1 VSWRAEANENLATGY
16 DPRMAAPNTVTPNG
30 VRRRGRPLGA
40 ASRLTRERILTV
52 AREVIVEGCFA
63 QASARQIA
71 ERAGVDSALIQY
83 YFGSKEGLRDEVV
96 DLVVAEHA
104 AALAAL
110 DDGQGTTAERTRKV
124 IHGYAVR
131 VSEHPVAARLLVRE
145 VLHAAE
151 SGEPPRCE
159 RVLNRLVLPLL
170 ETLGKIHMEGRQTG
184 AWEDTRDPRAVTG
197 AIAMACI
204 GLVLAEPLVRLGSAD
219 GVGVDL
225 DLGRSWTKLLP
236 SLFLDGLLPR

>member
-1 VSWRAEANENLATGY
+1 
-16 DPRMAAPNTVTPNG
+16 MAAPKTLIASG

-40 ASRLTRERILTV
+40 ASRLTRERILSV
-52 AREVIVEGCFA
+52 AREVIVEGSFA

-124 IHGYAVR
+124 IHGYAQRVR
-131 VSEHPVAARLLVRE
+131 ENPVAARLLVRE

-159 RVLNRLVLPLL
+159 RVLSRLVLPLL
-170 ETLGKIHMEGRQTG
+170 DALGKIHLEGRQSGT
-184 AWEDTRDPRAVTG
+184 WEDTRDPRAVTG
-197 AIAMACI
+197 AIAIACL
-204 GLVLAEPLVRLGSAD
+204 GLVLAEPLVRLGRAD
-219 GVGVDL
+219 GLGVGT
-225 DLGRSWTKLLP
+225 DLGSAWVKMLP
-236 SLFLDGLLPR
+236 ALFLDGLLPR